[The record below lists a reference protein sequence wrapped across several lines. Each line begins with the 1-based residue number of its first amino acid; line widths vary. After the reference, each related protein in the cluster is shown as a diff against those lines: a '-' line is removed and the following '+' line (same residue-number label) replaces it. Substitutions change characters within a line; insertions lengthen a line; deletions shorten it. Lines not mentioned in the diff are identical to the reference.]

1 MKREKL
7 PKTMHIAVLDD
18 HQRIEIEDK
27 LETALDEMDYSDIEL
42 GEYIERGMEGR
53 LCDLE
58 DVIDI
63 YKLET
68 IEII

>member
-1 MKREKL
+1 MIREKL

-27 LETALDEMDYSDIEL
+27 LETALVEMGYSDIEL

-58 DVIDI
+58 DAIDI